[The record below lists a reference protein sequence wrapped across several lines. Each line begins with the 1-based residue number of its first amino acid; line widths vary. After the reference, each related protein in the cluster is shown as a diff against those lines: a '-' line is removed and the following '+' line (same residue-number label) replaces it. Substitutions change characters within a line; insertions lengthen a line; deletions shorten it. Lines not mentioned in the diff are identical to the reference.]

1 MFVEGDIVVVNLRF
15 LEGEF
20 FLNVFLNSIYS
31 VFWNFLGK
39 SYMIR
44 YYVIRIW
51 MWYIYNIFSDFDV
64 FVLIYWYIDI
74 FLVIILFV
82 I

>member
-1 MFVEGDIVVVNLRF
+1 MFVEWDIVVVNLRF

-20 FLNVFLNSIYS
+20 FLYVFLISIYS